1 MTERGPAARK
11 LWRAGRIAPT
21 MRGTAETIIRDA
33 GRADAAAI
41 AFCLHEAFAPYQ
53 SAYTPLAFADTVPTV
68 EQVLVR
74 LERMTVLVATADG
87 KIVGTISATANGE
100 QGHLRGM
107 AVLPEWRGTGTAAQL
122 LAAIETWLRARGSRE
137 VTLDTTEPL
146 KSAISFY
153 ERHGYSH
160 SGRVSDFFG
169 MRLVEYSKRL

>member
-1 MTERGPAARK
+1 
-11 LWRAGRIAPT
+11 
-21 MRGTAETIIRDA
+21 
-33 GRADAAAI
+33 
-41 AFCLHEAFAPYQ
+41 
-53 SAYTPLAFADTVPTV
+53 
-68 EQVLVR
+68 
-74 LERMTVLVATADG
+74 MTVLVATADG